1 MVMGLSPVV
10 RWLVQGTFW
19 CGLMFGYLCL
29 GCIMMLIFAG
39 YTPTAAAVPA
49 FALLS
54 LLAVP
59 PIFCFIA
66 LFNFVF
72 WCRTNVEDVVSQT
85 FCNLIVMVVLWP
97 TIILS
102 AIPGVRDN
110 TTAQSIIT
118 YALLIVPLNQ
128 LSFGLSAIYTVANVA
143 IYTSAYVPGE
153 SGPQASDFFVW
164 TVTNPVSGG
173 SSPGPLICMAA
184 SLLSAPFWFWALWH
198 VDVRRYYFASRAALT
213 HSGQRHGEGPQRPE
227 DPDVAAERCRV
238 ESGAADGALIR
249 MVGLRKT
256 FRMPK
261 KNGKPQPDK
270 VALDNLSLAIDGQ
283 GCFALLG
290 PNGAGKTTA
299 LSVLT
304 GDMRPT
310 AGEAFVAGLSVRTQ
324 ILDIFKLLGYCPQFG
339 GLFPRGVTLK
349 QHLVLYARLK
359 GIAEADLEAHCARV
373 LREFGLEDHAHKWVN
388 YLSGGTRRKLVAA
401 IALACEPRVCFLDE
415 PTTGVDVGTRQFLW
429 ERIKAKGRRGCA
441 LILTTH
447 YMEEADALAQRIG
460 ILVNG
465 RLQVRRAQKR
475 DGADLVPLRSPLRA
489 KPWKQQC
496 ALAIR
501 ARRGRRHT
509 QPCCISARRP
519 VPAPPTIL
527 QPVPSQ
533 VLGSPQHLKSAHGGG
548 YRLELK
554 GPAESAGKV
563 RDLVESLFPGTK
575 QLEMHGGW
583 QVFEVGGDRN
593 VRAEGGRAALF
604 ALGPVF
610 TALDNA
616 KEDLGIE
623 TYTLS
628 QTTLEQVFLNIA
640 AAQQEPPHRA

>member
-10 RWLVQGTFW
+10 RWLVQATFW
-19 CGLMFGYLCL
+19 CALMYGYLCVGL
-29 GCIMMLIFAG
+29 ILMLVFSK

-66 LFNFVF
+66 LFNFIF

-85 FCNLIVMVVLWP
+85 FCNLIVLVVLYP
-97 TIILS
+97 TLVLS

-118 YALLIVPLNQ
+118 YALLVVPLNQ

-143 IYTSAYVPGE
+143 IYTSAYVPGA
-153 SGPQASDFFVW
+153 SGPRAADFLVW
-164 TVTNPVSGG
+164 AVTNPISGG

-184 SLLSAPFWFWALWH
+184 SLVSAPFWFWALWR
-198 VDVRRYYFASRAALT
+198 VDVRRYYLASNAD
-213 HSGQRHGEGPQRPE
+213 GGVPHGGPRQEGGSTE
-227 DPDVAAERCRV
+227 DADVAAERRRV
-238 ESGAADGALIR
+238 ESGGADCALIR

-359 GIAEADLEAHCARV
+359 GIAEADLEPHCARV
-373 LREFGLEDHAHKWVN
+373 MREFGLEEHAHKWVN
-388 YLSGGTRRKLVAA
+388 YLSGGTRRKLMAA

-429 ERIKAKGRRGCA
+429 DRIKAKGRRGCA

-465 RLQVRRAQKR
+465 RLQVRVGVGMARVGMVR
-475 DGADLVPLRSPLRA
+475 RGICCLF
-489 KPWKQQC
+489 C
-496 ALAIR
+496 AG
-501 ARRGRRHT
+501 ARR
-509 QPCCISARRP
+509 
-519 VPAPPTIL
+519 
-527 QPVPSQ
+527 
-533 VLGSPQHLKSAHGGG
+533 
-548 YRLELK
+548 
-554 GPAESAGKV
+554 
-563 RDLVESLFPGTK
+563 
-575 QLEMHGGW
+575 EM
-583 QVFEVGGDRN
+583 
-593 VRAEGGRAALF
+593 
-604 ALGPVF
+604 
-610 TALDNA
+610 
-616 KEDLGIE
+616 
-623 TYTLS
+623 
-628 QTTLEQVFLNIA
+628 
-640 AAQQEPPHRA
+640 

>member
-1 MVMGLSPVV
+1 
-10 RWLVQGTFW
+10 
-19 CGLMFGYLCL
+19 
-29 GCIMMLIFAG
+29 
-39 YTPTAAAVPA
+39 
-49 FALLS
+49 
-54 LLAVP
+54 
-59 PIFCFIA
+59 
-66 LFNFVF
+66 
-72 WCRTNVEDVVSQT
+72 
-85 FCNLIVMVVLWP
+85 
-97 TIILS
+97 
-102 AIPGVRDN
+102 
-110 TTAQSIIT
+110 
-118 YALLIVPLNQ
+118 
-128 LSFGLSAIYTVANVA
+128 
-143 IYTSAYVPGE
+143 
-153 SGPQASDFFVW
+153 
-164 TVTNPVSGG
+164 
-173 SSPGPLICMAA
+173 MAA

-465 RLQVRRAQKR
+465 RLQVRRARER
-475 DGADLVPLRSPLRA
+475 DGADLVPSRSPSAPSPGSSSAPSPSAHAAVAATPSLAASPHAGPCLHRPPSSNPFPPRCSARRSTSSLPTAVAIDSSSRAPLRA
-489 KPWKQQC
+489 PARC
-496 ALAIR
+496 ATWSR
-501 ARRGRRHT
+501 ASSPAPSSSRCTAAGRSSKSAATGTSAPREAKRRSLR
-509 QPCCISARRP
+509 SARY
-519 VPAPPTIL
+519 
-527 QPVPSQ
+527 SQ
-533 VLGSPQHLKSAHGGG
+533 RS
-548 YRLELK
+548 
-554 GPAESAGKV
+554 
-563 RDLVESLFPGTK
+563 
-575 QLEMHGGW
+575 
-583 QVFEVGGDRN
+583 
-593 VRAEGGRAALF
+593 
-604 ALGPVF
+604 
-610 TALDNA
+610 
-616 KEDLGIE
+616 
-623 TYTLS
+623 
-628 QTTLEQVFLNIA
+628 TTPRRI
-640 AAQQEPPHRA
+640 